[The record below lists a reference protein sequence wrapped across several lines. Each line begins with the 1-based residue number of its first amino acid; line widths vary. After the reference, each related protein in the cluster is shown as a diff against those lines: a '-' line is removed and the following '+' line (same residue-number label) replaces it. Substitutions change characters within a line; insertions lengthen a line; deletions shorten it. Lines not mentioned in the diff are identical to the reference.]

1 MLMLNIW
8 KQEKVYK
15 KNEKYVVKDS
25 LGNFLREFDT
35 YKGVYSF
42 LVTCQRYDW
51 TITEI

>member
-1 MLMLNIW
+1 MQNIW
-8 KQEKVYK
+8 KQEKIYNK
-15 KNEKYVVKDS
+15 RTKYIVKDS

-35 YKGVYSF
+35 YKEAYSF

>member
-1 MLMLNIW
+1 MQNIW
-8 KQEKVYK
+8 KQEKSYNK
-15 KNEKYVVKDS
+15 KDKYVVTDS

-35 YKGVYSF
+35 YKGAYSF